1 MTKKNSRYE
10 THGCIVCGNLHQ
22 LLVVYNADGTLYDF
36 KAMGA
41 NAKEVKGQKRPLA
54 ACDKHNEAEIEAAL
68 ARVFGASDE
77 ADD

>member
-1 MTKKNSRYE
+1 MTEKQSRYE

-22 LLVVYNADGTLYDF
+22 LLVVYNDDGTLYDF

-41 NAKEVKGQKRPLA
+41 NAKEVKGRKRPLV
-54 ACDKHNEAEIEAAL
+54 ACAKHSEAEVEAAL

-77 ADD
+77 TED